1 MADLAT
7 AYVRLVPSL
16 RGAQKQIESELGG
29 IGGKAGE
36 KAGQGLGQ
44 GILGNI
50 GEIAG
55 KAAGIFAKVFA
66 AKKVFD
72 FGKASFDAY
81 AEFEQLAGG
90 AEKIFDQ
97 LDQAKILEDANGA
110 WLTLNMSANDYLESI
125 NMVGATFAQTMGDA
139 DGYETAKRGMQAISD
154 FASGTGADLS
164 TLNEKYKLITRSTSS
179 YQSIADQFAGILPQT
194 SKDFLEQAKAAG
206 YLKEGYDELTD
217 VPVAEYQ
224 QAVTSMLEKGVA
236 DIGMAGNTMHESL
249 TTLSG
254 SMAATKTAWQNLV
267 TELGKPD
274 ANIGARISDML
285 TALLGEGGEG
295 GMLRNVASEIGTIAQ
310 NVIGGIGTAIGMGVD
325 WLVANGP
332 SMIGNA
338 MVGLGDAIERGWT
351 AILDFRNEFDLT
363 SALFGEDG
371 SSGAVGAVMGFLGNI
386 GNAIVTNW
394 PYLQGQLEGLWEEAV
409 AFVLQYGPQ
418 VVGAIGTIL
427 SNVGSWL
434 IANLP
439 TIVGALATGFY
450 SIAEWL
456 TSNGPMIVEMVAGLV
471 GQVRDWLVANGPQIL
486 QAVVQVITNVVT
498 AIVTYGPTILTNI
511 ATTVGMIVGYIAS
524 AATDMLGAA
533 IEFMGGLITGSS
545 QEGEVLREWFA
556 NLPQTLLAALGDL
569 STFLVDAGSQI
580 IQGFWDGL
588 KSKFSEVQDWV
599 SGIGSWIASHK
610 GPKQYDL
617 GLLVQNG
624 EWIMT
629 GLQKGLTD
637 SLPEL
642 RSTLAL
648 VTGEIAGGIGLPSPS
663 GMDLARSSMSNA
675 VRDVYS
681 ASAPMAS
688 KAPQVAA
695 AQPVDGSSY
704 AAMQALGAD
713 LRNLGIYLDGNLLVG
728 GISTRMDRALVR

>member
-97 LDQAKILEDANGA
+97 LDQKKILEDANGA
-110 WLTLNMSANDYLESI
+110 WLTLNMSANDYLSSI
-125 NMVGATFAQTMGDA
+125 NSVGATFAQTMGDSA
-139 DGYETAKRGMQAISD
+139 GYETAKRGMQAISD
-154 FASGTGADLS
+154 FASGTGADLG
-164 TLNEKYKLITRSTSS
+164 TLNEKYKLITRSSGS

-206 YLKEGYDELTD
+206 YLKDGYEELTD

-236 DIGMAGNTMHESL
+236 DIGMAGNTAKESL
-249 TTLSG
+249 GTLSG

-267 TELGKPD
+267 TEIGKPD
-274 ANIGARISDML
+274 ADIGARISDML

-295 GMLRNVASEIGTIAQ
+295 GMIRNVAAEVGTIAR
-310 NVIGGIGTAIGMGVD
+310 NVIGGIGTAIGMGFE

-332 SMIGNA
+332 TMALDAVRGIIDAMTNA
-338 MVGLGDAIERGWT
+338 A
-351 AILDFRNEFDLT
+351 
-363 SALFGEDG
+363 S
-371 SSGAVGAVMGFLGNI
+371 
-386 GNAIVTNW
+386 
-394 PYLQGQLEGLWEEAV
+394 
-409 AFVLQYGPQ
+409 
-418 VVGAIGTIL
+418 AIGTFDISTVFAAGEGIGQKVADLVGDIAETIREWAPDIMNAFGTMWSAFGFAVENNLPFIVGKLGEIAQGIL
-427 SNVGSWL
+427 SWL
-434 IANLP
+434 
-439 TIVGALATGFY
+439 G
-450 SIAEWL
+450 E
-456 TSNGPMIVEMVAGLV
+456 VAQDV
-471 GQVRDWLVANGPQIL
+471 GQFLLENGPQIFNNL
-486 QAVVQVITNVVT
+486 YEAAYSVLAWLSGFLPQIVSVIGGVLAGIVNYIAENREQIFTSIMEVIQGVIST
-498 AIVTYGPTILTNI
+498 IVTYAPTILANV
-511 ATTVGMIVGYIAS
+511 ATAVGMLAGY
-524 AATDMLGAA
+524 LVGAA
-533 IEFMGGLITGSS
+533 GELILGLVNSLS
-545 QEGEVLREWFA
+545 EHRQEVLDFFM
-556 NLPQTLLAALGDL
+556 NLPSAILDALGDL
-569 STFLVDAGSQI
+569 SGILVDAGANL

-588 KSKFSEVQDWV
+588 TEKFEGVKTWV
-599 SGIGSWIASHK
+599 TTIGGWIKDHK

-617 GLLVQNG
+617 ELLVDNG
-624 EWIMT
+624 GWIMT

-642 RSTLAL
+642 KSTLAL
-648 VTGEIAGGIGLPSPS
+648 VTDEIAGGIGLPSPS

-675 VRDVYS
+675 VRDAYS
-681 ASAPMAS
+681 ASVPMAS
-688 KAPQVAA
+688 KAPQAAA